1 MPHLKLDIEQ
11 EQNIMLEIAVL
22 TEQVKTLTK
31 HIDELKVDIKE
42 LKDIQAQ
49 KIVELEK
56 RVALLE
62 EKLGRVNW
70 LVNLVSGVMATG
82 IAGAIASLIFK
93 L

>member
-31 HIDELKVDIKE
+31 HIDELKIDIKE